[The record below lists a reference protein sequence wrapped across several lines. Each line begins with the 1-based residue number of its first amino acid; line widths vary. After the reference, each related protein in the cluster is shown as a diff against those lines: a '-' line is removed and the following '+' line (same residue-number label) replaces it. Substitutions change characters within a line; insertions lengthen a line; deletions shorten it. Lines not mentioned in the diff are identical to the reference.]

1 MGRALP
7 ETLREMFF
15 DPLQLADTSLGRLED
30 RRERESEIRLP
41 AQSDSGGDGTDW
53 HWNSDCWRNFAAPWG
68 GMLTTAA
75 ELTALCQVFLNGG
88 ELTGVR
94 VLSKASVAA
103 MTRDQ
108 TEAMASLSAAEK
120 LGKRWGLGWRL
131 REDDLTSR
139 RAFGHGGGH
148 GNGCLGRPGDRGD
161 ACAADQ
167 RPGRRRAFAGAG
179 LERGSG
185 RGLIEEHLRLPI
197 WRSVSVSQNSWFVVI
212 RSPRVGWQSGWQR
225 SGKSDPMKKHPTL
238 KCRARTRSGCPCQK
252 SPVAGKKTGV
262 GFTVVGRR
270 VPRRPKARRR
280 QEVSHLPVPAAAHG
294 QD

>member
-53 HWNSDCWRNFAAPWG
+53 HWNSDYWRNFAAPWG

-131 REDDLTSR
+131 REDDFTSR
-139 RAFGHGGGH
+139 RAFGHGGATGT
-148 GNGCLGRPGDRGD
+148 D
-161 ACAADQ
+161 AWVD
-167 RPGRRRAFAGAG
+167 PETEVTHVLLTNDPAG
-179 LERGSG
+179 
-185 RGLIEEHLRLPI
+185 
-197 WRSVSVSQNSWFVVI
+197 
-212 RSPRVGWQSGWQR
+212 VG
-225 SGKSDPMKKHPTL
+225 PL
-238 KCRARTRSGCPCQK
+238 RAR
-252 SPVAGKKTGV
+252 
-262 GFTVVGRR
+262 
-270 VPRRPKARRR
+270 
-280 QEVSHLPVPAAAHG
+280 VSNAVAAAVL
-294 QD
+294 

>member
-1 MGRALP
+1 MG
-7 ETLREMFF
+7 
-15 DPLQLADTSLGRLED
+15 
-30 RRERESEIRLP
+30 
-41 AQSDSGGDGTDW
+41 GG
-53 HWNSDCWRNFAAPWG
+53 
-68 GMLTTAA
+68 
-75 ELTALCQVFLNGG
+75 
-88 ELTGVR
+88 GVR
-94 VLSKASVAA
+94 A
-103 MTRDQ
+103 
-108 TEAMASLSAAEK
+108 
-120 LGKRWGLGWRL
+120 
-131 REDDLTSR
+131 
-139 RAFGHGGGH
+139 GGH
-148 GNGCLGRPGDRGD
+148 QGWIREELGD

-270 VPRRPKARRR
+270 VPRRPKARPPQTGGSSSASTSRSTWARLTATCPTSRLRFSLGCRHECESSPKRR
-280 QEVSHLPVPAAAHG
+280 PGMCRRPCYDETTQSTPFLVFSRYTSRTHTSNNGRSLTPHTPPPPHSLTAAAPPRAPAAVYWVPLWC
-294 QD
+294 

>member
-1 MGRALP
+1 MAAAGGR
-7 ETLREMFF
+7 FY
-15 DPLQLADTSLGRLED
+15 LASGLWT
-30 RRERESEIRLP
+30 RR
-41 AQSDSGGDGTDW
+41 
-53 HWNSDCWRNFAAPWG
+53 
-68 GMLTTAA
+68 
-75 ELTALCQVFLNGG
+75 
-88 ELTGVR
+88 
-94 VLSKASVAA
+94 
-103 MTRDQ
+103 
-108 TEAMASLSAAEK
+108 
-120 LGKRWGLGWRL
+120 
-131 REDDLTSR
+131 
-139 RAFGHGGGH
+139 GH

-212 RSPRVGWQSGWQR
+212 RSPRVGWQSGWQQ
-225 SGKSDPMKKHPTL
+225 SGKSDPMKKHPAL

-270 VPRRPKARRR
+270 VPRRPKAR
-280 QEVSHLPVPAAAHG
+280 PAADRRFLICRHQPQHMGKIDRNLPDFPPSLLARLSPRVRELT
-294 QD
+294 QEAAWNVQKAML